1 MYFDRKGVP
10 GVMAYP
16 TARLILATNHE
27 PRFADRSKGI
37 WRRMMVI
44 PFRVG
49 IPIERQDKKLVQKL
63 KAELPGIF
71 NWSVDGLRALRHQ
84 GSFTVPAI
92 SQQLW
97 AELKAQSNYTRQ
109 FLVETCE
116 PGAGQSLSCT
126 ALYARYEEWCRDRT
140 FKVLDDTQFGKELR
154 KAFPNVDRQRDGTG
168 ERPWRYV
175 GLRIVGQ
182 NQTKPE
188 EVTRG

>member
-1 MYFDRKGVP
+1 
-10 GVMAYP
+10 MARP

-37 WRRMMVI
+37 WRRMILI

-49 IPIERQDKKLVQKL
+49 IPTERQDKKLVEKL

-71 NWSVDGLRALRHQ
+71 NWSIEGLRALRHQ

-92 SQQLW
+92 SQHVW
-97 AELKAQSNYTRQ
+97 TELKAQSNYTHQ
-109 FLVETCE
+109 FLMETCD
-116 PGAGQSLSCT
+116 PADAGQSVSCT
-126 ALYARYEEWCRDRT
+126 ALYARYEEWCRDRG

-154 KAFPNVDRQRDGTG
+154 KAFPNVDRQRETTG
-168 ERPWRYV
+168 ERPWRYAR
-175 GLRIVGQ
+175 LRITGH
-182 NQTKPE
+182 NNHMTTE